1 MRIIIGTRG
10 SKLALWQAG
19 WVRDQLAAQG
29 HEVEIKVIKTT
40 GDRLGNVPLT
50 QSGTKGLFIKEI
62 EEALAAKE
70 IDLAVHS
77 LKDLPTEQPPGLRVA
92 AVPSR
97 ADPRDVLI
105 SSGAKPLSA
114 LPSGSRVGTGSLRR
128 QSQLR
133 ALRRDLEAVPVRGN
147 VDTRLRKLERG
158 ECDALVLAAAGLD
171 RLGLSERVTQY
182 FSVSEMC
189 PAVGQGA
196 LAIETREGDDRIEQA
211 VMPLD
216 DPRTHEAV
224 RAERAMLRCL
234 GGGCQA
240 PIAAH
245 ASRAGSHACPERSER
260 GTLFVPWDS
269 RADEKLELL
278 GVVAALDGSRI
289 VRATAA
295 APAGDPEGL
304 GAMVAQ
310 ELLKQGAREIL
321 SSMRGEVPSLE

>member
-1 MRIIIGTRG
+1 MTIVIGTRG

-19 WVRDQLAAQG
+19 WVRDQLTARG
-29 HEVEIKVIKTT
+29 HEVEIKVIKTA
-40 GDRLGNVPLT
+40 GDKLPEASLT
-50 QSGTKGLFIKEI
+50 RTGTKGLFIKEI
-62 EEALAAKE
+62 EEALGAGA

-97 ADPRDVLI
+97 ADARDVLI
-105 SSGAKPLSA
+105 SSGARPLAA

-133 ALRRDLEAVPVRGN
+133 ALRGDLEAVPIRGN
-147 VDTRLRKLERG
+147 VDTRLKKLERG
-158 ECDALVLAAAGLD
+158 EYDALILAAAGLG

-182 FSVSEMC
+182 FAIEEMC

-196 LAIETREGDDRIEQA
+196 LAIETRAGDERIVEA

-216 DPRTHEAV
+216 DPSSRQAV

-240 PIAAH
+240 PIAAY
-245 ASRAGSHACPERSER
+245 ASS
-260 GTLFVPWDS
+260 
-269 RADEKLELL
+269 ADEKLELL

-289 VRATAA
+289 IRATAA
-295 APAGDPEGL
+295 APSEDPEAL
-304 GAMVAQ
+304 GSTIAQ
-310 ELLKQGAREIL
+310 RLLKQGAREIL
-321 SSMRGEVPSLE
+321 RSATGSGIHNS

>member
-1 MRIIIGTRG
+1 MTIVIGTRG

-19 WVRDQLAAQG
+19 WVRDQLTARG
-29 HEVEIKVIKTT
+29 HEVEIKVIKTA
-40 GDRLGNVPLT
+40 GDKLPNESLT

-62 EEALAAKE
+62 EEALGAGA

-97 ADPRDVLI
+97 ADARDVLI
-105 SSGAKPLSA
+105 SSGARPLAA

-133 ALRRDLEAVPVRGN
+133 ALRGDLEAVPVRGN
-147 VDTRLRKLERG
+147 VDTRLKKLERG
-158 ECDALVLAAAGLD
+158 EYDALILAAAGLK

-182 FSVSEMC
+182 FTVSEMC

-196 LAIETREGDDRIEQA
+196 LAIETRAGDERIVEA

-216 DPRTHEAV
+216 DPSSRQAV

-240 PIAAH
+240 PIAAY
-245 ASRAGSHACPERSER
+245 ASS
-260 GTLFVPWDS
+260 
-269 RADEKLELL
+269 ADEKLELL

-289 VRATAA
+289 VRATTAT
-295 APAGDPEGL
+295 PADDPESL
-304 GAMVAQ
+304 GAIVAR
-310 ELLKQGAREIL
+310 ELLKQGAGEIL
-321 SSMRGEVPSLE
+321 RSATGSGIHNS

>member
-62 EEALAAKE
+62 EEALGAGA

-77 LKDLPTEQPPGLRVA
+77 LKDLPTEQPPGLGVA

-97 ADPRDVLI
+97 ADARDALI
-105 SSGAKPLSA
+105 SSGARPLAA
-114 LPSGSRVGTGSLRR
+114 LPPGSRVGTGSLRR

-133 ALRRDLEAVPVRGN
+133 ALRGDLEAVPVRGN
-147 VDTRLRKLERG
+147 VDTRLKKLERG
-158 ECDALVLAAAGLD
+158 EYDALILAAAGLE
-171 RLGLSERVTQY
+171 RLGLSERGTQY
-182 FSVSEMC
+182 FAVDEMC

-224 RAERAMLRCL
+224 RAERAMLPCL
-234 GGGCQA
+234 GGGCQT
-240 PIAAH
+240 PTAAH
-245 ASRAGSHACPERSER
+245 AS
-260 GTLFVPWDS
+260 
-269 RADEKLELL
+269 
-278 GVVAALDGSRI
+278 
-289 VRATAA
+289 
-295 APAGDPEGL
+295 PA
-304 GAMVAQ
+304 
-310 ELLKQGAREIL
+310 
-321 SSMRGEVPSLE
+321 

>member
-1 MRIIIGTRG
+1 MTIVIGTRG

-19 WVRDQLAAQG
+19 WVRDQLTARG
-29 HEVEIKVIKTT
+29 HEVEIKVIKTA
-40 GDRLGNVPLT
+40 GDKLPEASLT
-50 QSGTKGLFIKEI
+50 RTGTKGLFIKEI
-62 EEALAAKE
+62 EEALGAGA

-97 ADPRDVLI
+97 ADARDVLI
-105 SSGAKPLSA
+105 SSGARPLAA

-133 ALRRDLEAVPVRGN
+133 ALRGDLEAVPVRGN
-147 VDTRLRKLERG
+147 VDTRLKKLERG
-158 ECDALVLAAAGLD
+158 EYDALILAAAGLE

-182 FSVSEMC
+182 FTVSEMC

-196 LAIETREGDDRIEQA
+196 LAIETRGGDERIVAA

-216 DPRTHEAV
+216 DPSSRQAV

-240 PIAAH
+240 PIAAY
-245 ASRAGSHACPERSER
+245 ASS
-260 GTLFVPWDS
+260 
-269 RADEKLELL
+269 ADENLQLL

-289 VRATAA
+289 VRAKAA
-295 APAGDPEGL
+295 AADPEDL

-321 SSMRGEVPSLE
+321 RSAAGSVIHNS

>member
-1 MRIIIGTRG
+1 MTIVIGTRG

-19 WVRDQLAAQG
+19 WVRDQLTARG

-40 GDRLGNVPLT
+40 GDKLPNESLT

-62 EEALAAKE
+62 EEALGAGA

-97 ADPRDVLI
+97 ADARDVLI
-105 SSGAKPLSA
+105 SSGARPLAA

-133 ALRRDLEAVPVRGN
+133 ALRGDLEAVPMRGN
-147 VDTRLRKLERG
+147 VDTRLKKLERG
-158 ECDALVLAAAGLD
+158 EYDALILAAAGLG

-182 FSVSEMC
+182 FAIEEMC

-196 LAIETREGDDRIEQA
+196 LAIETRAGDERIVEA

-216 DPRTHEAV
+216 DPSSRQAV

-240 PIAAH
+240 PIAAY
-245 ASRAGSHACPERSER
+245 ASS
-260 GTLFVPWDS
+260 
-269 RADEKLELL
+269 ADEKLELL

-289 VRATAA
+289 IRARWT
-295 APAGDPEGL
+295 APADDSEGL

-310 ELLKQGAREIL
+310 ELLKQGAGEIL
-321 SSMRGEVPSLE
+321 RSATGSGIHNS